1 VINGEPGSAM
11 AERAAAIAARLGGRF
26 AITLIYRGAGRLRAT
41 ARMLSAIRSVR
52 PDACYVFDMAASGVA
67 AAGLYEHATGAPFIV
82 DTGDV
87 IVDLARVLG
96 RRRLGI
102 LATRALEAYS
112 LRRAGQI
119 IVRGT
124 HHADLLAERG
134 IAAEFVPDG
143 VDVEQFVPSSQP
155 VREPTAP
162 LVIGLVGS
170 SVSVPSRQGCYGWEL
185 VELVRLLRGR
195 LPRVV
200 KGILIGDGTGV
211 PVLRK
216 RANEC
221 GVIDQIVFAGR
232 MQYSELPKRIQAFDI
247 ALTTQTN
254 DVIGNVRTTGK
265 LPLYLAAGRF
275 VLASRVGEAA
285 RILPPEM
292 LVDFAGSADPGYPA
306 KLADRVCDLLAR
318 GTDFSFRPE
327 CVRLARE
334 HFDYDKLAPRVEW
347 VLNRA
352 LECAK

>member
-1 VINGEPGSAM
+1 
-11 AERAAAIAARLGGRF
+11 
-26 AITLIYRGAGRLRAT
+26 
-41 ARMLSAIRSVR
+41 MLSAIRSLR
-52 PDACYVFDMAASGVA
+52 PDACHVFDMAASGVA
-67 AAGLYEHATGAPFIV
+67 AAGLYKHATGVPFIV
-82 DTGDV
+82 DTGDA
-87 IVDLARVLG
+87 IVELARVLG
-96 RRRLGI
+96 RRRFGI
-102 LATRALEAYS
+102 MATRALESYS
-112 LRRAGQI
+112 LRQAGQI
-119 IVRGT
+119 VVRGT
-124 HHADLLAERG
+124 RHTELLAVKG
-134 IAAEFVPDG
+134 INAEFVPDG
-143 VDVEQFVPSSQP
+143 VDVEQFVPSSSP
-155 VREPTAP
+155 VREPSAP
-162 LVIGLVGS
+162 FVIGLVGS
-170 SVSVPSRQGCYGWEL
+170 SVWVPSRQSCYGWEL

-200 KGILIGDGTGV
+200 KGILIGDGSGL

-221 GVIDQIVFAGR
+221 GVSDQIVFAGR
-232 MQYSELPKRIQAFDI
+232 MPYSELPEWLQAFDI

-265 LPLYLAAGRF
+265 LPLYLASGRF

-306 KLADRVCDLLAR
+306 KLADRVCDLVAR

-334 HFDYDKLAPRVEW
+334 HFDYDILAPRVER

-352 LECAK
+352 LGCAK